1 MSQLSLLS
9 VEVGQGTD
17 IKSSSAQSSL
27 KKPTTETAFSDVID
41 QHYQE
46 QKLESTNKKA
56 KNSGNHEPVTAKEAE
71 QHHALAESKE
81 KIKGKISHSNNEQT
95 PKDAHTLPVPILP
108 EVETVKKGLGSG
120 DDAHTL
126 PVPILPEVE
135 SLKKGFSAGD
145 DAHILP
151 VPILPEVELVKKDA
165 DSADDAH
172 TLPVPIY
179 ADSASL
185 VKAADSS
192 NNADILP
199 ITTSPLSKVSS
210 GGADGT
216 NKNNA
221 FSVGANSIS
230 ALTAGIRQET
240 PSAQQVDVSND
251 DAVDLLTM
259 LSGAQKLLTKATNED
274 VAGQLEENSAL
285 GNRDVLKQDNAD
297 PSLLKASQKFDSE
310 QAVKQTVAAQA
321 LQSENQGN
329 TAQKKVVAEAVT
341 EQAASEKVIL
351 KNSEQLSPI
360 AQQSLKKDTR
370 QSTEATQA
378 SVKLNSNEDILVEN
392 VDEASQQKE
401 ALDHKVASNIA
412 RPESNNGL
420 TAEAQGQAKT
430 KTIDE
435 SLTANQVI
443 NQTQDKSQ
451 EITQQ
456 KVASAP
462 LENQRASDVPQ
473 VRVVN
478 QSTENIATSATK
490 DQAQS
495 LVSAQGNSNSSDES
509 AGKNSDKAR
518 EEINLAK
525 VANEKA
531 SPISEKAASMVNQT
545 LDAQANRSAI
555 SSAEIA
561 MQQQQGFESTIDK
574 LSSVSNVQAQKSIT
588 ALNTETIAIYRKDF
602 ANAVKEKVMVM
613 INQKIQQVEIQLDP
627 PEMGNVH
634 VRLNLQNEQ
643 AAVQFVVQNQQ
654 AKEALEQNMGKL
666 RDMLSESGVD
676 VGDANIE
683 QRQPGEQSETAFEER
698 GGSGKNGNSA
708 EQGLGENHHQIDNMV
723 KASSTGVD
731 YYA

>member
-46 QKLESTNKKA
+46 QKLGSTNKKA
-56 KNSGNHEPVTAKEAE
+56 KNSGNHEPVTAREAE

-81 KIKGKISHSNNEQT
+81 KIKGKISHSSNEQA
-95 PKDAHTLPVPILP
+95 PKDAHTLPEPILP

-135 SLKKGFSAGD
+135 LA
-145 DAHILP
+145 
-151 VPILPEVELVKKDA
+151 KKDA
-165 DSADDAH
+165 GSGDDAH

-179 ADSASL
+179 TDPASL
-185 VKAADSS
+185 VKASDSS
-192 NNADILP
+192 NDADILP
-199 ITTSPLSKVSS
+199 ITTSPLSKVNSD
-210 GGADGT
+210 GAEGT

-240 PSAQQVDVSND
+240 PSTQQVDVSND
-251 DAVDLLTM
+251 EAVDLLTM
-259 LSGAQKLLTKATNED
+259 LNGAQKLLTKATNEN

-297 PSLLKASQKFDSE
+297 PSLLKTSQKFDSE
-310 QAVKQTVAAQA
+310 QAVKQTVAVQTM
-321 LQSENQGN
+321 QSENQGN
-329 TAQKKVVAEAVT
+329 TAQKKVVAEAVS
-341 EQAASEKVIL
+341 EQAASEKVML
-351 KNSEQLSPI
+351 KNSEQLSPL
-360 AQQSLKKDTR
+360 AQQSFKKDTL
-370 QSTEATQA
+370 QSTEVTQA

-401 ALDHKVASNIA
+401 ALDNKVASNIA

-435 SLTANQVI
+435 SLTASQVI

-462 LENQRASDVPQ
+462 LENQRASDAPQ

-478 QSTENIATSATK
+478 QSTENVATSAAK

-495 LVSAQGNSNSSDES
+495 LVSAQGNSSSSDES

-525 VANEKA
+525 VASEKA

-545 LDAQANRSAI
+545 LDAQASRSAT

-698 GGSGKNGNSA
+698 DGSGKNGNSA
-708 EQGLGENHHQIDNMV
+708 EQGLDENHHQIDNMV

>member
-56 KNSGNHEPVTAKEAE
+56 KNSGNHEPVTAREAE
-71 QHHALAESKE
+71 QHHVLAESKE
-81 KIKGKISHSNNEQT
+81 KIKGKISHSSNEQT

-108 EVETVKKGLGSG
+108 EVETVKKGFGSG

-135 SLKKGFSAGD
+135 LA
-145 DAHILP
+145 
-151 VPILPEVELVKKDA
+151 KKDA
-165 DSADDAH
+165 GSGDDAH

-179 ADSASL
+179 TDPASL
-185 VKAADSS
+185 VKASDSS
-192 NNADILP
+192 NDADILP
-199 ITTSPLSKVSS
+199 ITTSPLSKVNSN
-210 GGADGT
+210 GAEGT

-251 DAVDLLTM
+251 EAVDLLTM
-259 LSGAQKLLTKATNED
+259 LNGAQKLLTKATNEN

-297 PSLLKASQKFDSE
+297 PSLLKTSQKFDSE
-310 QAVKQTVAAQA
+310 QAVKHTVALQA
-321 LQSENQGN
+321 MQSENQGN
-329 TAQKKVVAEAVT
+329 TAQKKIVAEAVS

-360 AQQSLKKDTR
+360 AQQSFKKDTL
-370 QSTEATQA
+370 QSTEVTQA
-378 SVKLNSNEDILVEN
+378 SVKLNSNENILVEN

-401 ALDHKVASNIA
+401 ALDNKVASNIA

-435 SLTANQVI
+435 SLTASQVI
-443 NQTQDKSQ
+443 NKTQDKSQ

-462 LENQRASDVPQ
+462 LENQRASDAPQ
-473 VRVVN
+473 ARVVN
-478 QSTENIATSATK
+478 QSTENVATSAAK
-490 DQAQS
+490 EQAQS
-495 LVSAQGNSNSSDES
+495 LVSAQGNSSSSDES

-525 VANEKA
+525 VASEKA

-545 LDAQANRSAI
+545 LDAQASRSAI

-698 GGSGKNGNSA
+698 DGSGKNGNSA
-708 EQGLGENHHQIDNMV
+708 EQGLDENHHQIDNMV

>member
-71 QHHALAESKE
+71 QHHALVESKE
-81 KIKGKISHSNNEQT
+81 KIKGKINHSNNEQA

-199 ITTSPLSKVSS
+199 ITTSPLSKVNSD
-210 GGADGT
+210 GAEGT

-221 FSVGANSIS
+221 FSVGANS
-230 ALTAGIRQET
+230 TAGIRQEA
-240 PSAQQVDVSND
+240 SSVQQVDVSND

-259 LSGAQKLLTKATNED
+259 LNGAQKLLTKATNEH

-285 GNRDVLKQDNAD
+285 GNRDVLKQDNTD

-360 AQQSLKKDTR
+360 AQQSLKKDTL
-370 QSTEATQA
+370 QSTEVTQA
-378 SVKLNSNEDILVEN
+378 PVKLNSNEDVLVEN
-392 VDEASQQKE
+392 IDEASQQKE
-401 ALDHKVASNIA
+401 ALDNKVASNIA
-412 RPESNNGL
+412 RPENNNGL
-420 TAEAQGQAKT
+420 TAETQGQAKT

-435 SLTANQVI
+435 SLTASQVI

-462 LENQRASDVPQ
+462 LENQRASDAPQ

-478 QSTENIATSATK
+478 QSTENIATSAAK
-490 DQAQS
+490 EQAQS
-495 LVSAQGNSNSSDES
+495 LVSAQGNSSSSDES
-509 AGKNSDKAR
+509 AGKNSDKAH

-525 VANEKA
+525 AANEKA

-545 LDAQANRSAI
+545 LDTQANRSAI

-708 EQGLGENHHQIDNMV
+708 EQGLDENHHQIDNMV